1 MTSVNVGAENS
12 ISELAGAPENVTSQ
26 MKDAK
31 TAAHTRSPTLSKT
44 FDRRVDTLRFQRRS
58 KSIGRRLGHAPAP
71 AATHAARLDTPAIA
85 GVERT
90 QGVPSGPL
98 RVPHSAPS
106 LYGAAATEDD
116 DYDPAVVQCGER
128 RRCPTS
134 HRTSLPQL
142 RELQLGLRRNRLLR
156 TLWSRGAQCQCLRQ
170 DQKYYMQFAPIPL
183 SI

>member
-1 MTSVNVGAENS
+1 
-12 ISELAGAPENVTSQ
+12 VTFTAVLLLVYRLIQ
-26 MKDAK
+26 TLVPLMLMRLLDLLHVDKDK
-31 TAAHTRSPTLSKT
+31 EQYSYQFVS
-44 FDRRVDTLRFQRRS
+44 
-58 KSIGRRLGHAPAP
+58 
-71 AATHAARLDTPAIA
+71 
-85 GVERT
+85 
-90 QGVPSGPL
+90 L

-128 RRCPTS
+128 RRWPTS